1 MRRPTVGEMRDV
13 IDFQAR
19 EWVTSPMGHS
29 TQSGPWKTLVKCS
42 YAARTV
48 NGVEKLQAG
57 GLVNVTTLSL
67 TLRWHPKL
75 FGPERGSAY
84 RFFDSA
90 RGLEFKVLSLQPDF
104 KRRFVEAQVNVGVPT

>member
-19 EWVTSPMGHS
+19 EWKTDTMGNL
-29 TQSGPWKTLVKCS
+29 TQSGPWKTLMKCS

-48 NGVEKLQAG
+48 NGIEKLQAG
-57 GLVNVTTLSL
+57 GLTNVTTLFL
-67 TLRWHPKL
+67 TIRWHPKL

-84 RFFDSA
+84 RFYDPTSN
-90 RGLEFKVLSLQPDF
+90 LQFKVLSMQPDY
-104 KRRFVEAQVNVGVPT
+104 KRRFVEVQVNVGVPT